1 MANIFRF
8 FNTKTGAHFFTSNVK
23 EKDSIIAN
31 PNLKQFKFEVEF
43 ESNAVAGAPGTTP
56 VYRLYNESTGKHLF
70 TSDKA
75 ERESLLSMTST
86 IGAISSPAWNDE
98 GIAYHAYTSSSAE
111 QSTPL
116 YRFFNTKT
124 DSHFYTSSEVEKN
137 TVLLLPDFKF
147 EAIAYYV
154 GGPAEGSTGSGTTI
168 NLTANADTP
177 SAVSPAANTLGT
189 VGVETFSGVF
199 DTTNNATMTNADI
212 LDGAGG
218 IDTLNIRVAG
228 TAAGGSTIAPVSKDV
243 EIFAITNQVNSNN
256 FFALDFLNIQG
267 ETEVWSKNSVTGS
280 QTRMLNVD
288 STAKAGMENTSGAFG
303 VDFKGDRSQS
313 TTDAFKLDLSGAGS
327 NTSEAV
333 FGTITTSNGTDSSFE
348 IANISSTKTMSNISF
363 ISGMSLK
370 TVNVSGD
377 AVANLGSFDDLAG
390 LSTVD
395 ASAMTAG
402 GVIITASGS
411 TENGFVFKGS
421 SATDMLLL
429 KNSTID
435 TASLLD
441 GGNGKDTLA
450 TTGSFNNLQTAVNK
464 ATNFEVLQSI
474 AGASTF
480 DASSFTGINE
490 FLFTG
495 NTSSTNSN
503 ATFRGVESNDRI
515 VLSTDVTSGSYAIRV
530 EGKNVGTT
538 ATIELRAEM
547 GTGGETVISGRNSS
561 SNSEYGIELRTNIS
575 TLVIDST
582 GTGTGTNPNLIEVD
596 SGRGGGSNYAIGN
609 ESTSSIKITGSHD
622 LTILAKAG
630 VDVSDAQKIVG
641 FSKAANIDA
650 SDFSGALR
658 IAGSLH
664 DDIITGG
671 SGNDIIY
678 GMGGND
684 TMTGNGGSDQ
694 FRLAEFYNKTDTI
707 KDFSKGS
714 DKVGL
719 NEFDFTNTTQTQAG
733 TTLAS
738 TDYVENLT
746 GITQMSSS
754 EDKKLVELQT
764 SVSGTQIASQTS
776 SSAAEAYVLVHN
788 STTNKAEIWYDSD
801 WSGTGNRSHI
811 LTLDNIVDLSGLIG
825 MSNTD
830 FVEYSF

>member
-31 PNLKQFKFEVEF
+31 LPQFKFEVTF
-43 ESNAVAGAPGTTP
+43 QSNAVAGAPGTTP
-56 VYRLYNESTGKHLF
+56 VYRLYNESTKKHLF

-75 ERESLLSMTST
+75 ERDSLLSMTST

-98 GIAYHAYTSSSAE
+98 GISYHAYTSSSAE

-116 YRFFNTKT
+116 YRFYNTKT

-137 TVLLLPDFKF
+137 TVLLLPDYKF

-199 DTTNNATMTNADI
+199 DTTNNATITNADI

-228 TAAGGSTIAPVSKDV
+228 AAIAAGGSTIAPVSTNV
-243 EIFAITNQVNSNN
+243 EIFSITNQVSSGRP
-256 FFALDFLNIQG
+256 FTLDFLNIQD
-267 ETEVWSKNSVTGS
+267 ETEVWDKSSVSGS
-280 QTRMLNVD
+280 NTRMLNVD
-288 STAKAGMENTSGAFG
+288 STAKVGMENTFG
-303 VDFKGDRSQS
+303 GLSVNFKGDRSQG
-313 TTDAFKLDLSGAGS
+313 TTDAFKLDLSGAGTT
-327 NTSEAV
+327 TSDAF
-333 FGTITTSNGTDSSFE
+333 FGTITTSGNTDSSFE
-348 IANISSTKTMSNISF
+348 IANISSTKTMSNTNLA
-363 ISGMSLK
+363 SGLSLK

-377 AVANLGSFDDLAG
+377 ALLMLGSTDNFAG
-390 LSTVD
+390 LNTVD

-402 GVIITASGS
+402 GVMIDARDS

-421 SATDMLLL
+421 SAADIVLL

-450 TTGSFNNLQTAVNK
+450 TTQNFSNLQTAVNK
-464 ATNFEVLQSI
+464 ATNFEVLASI

-575 TLVIDST
+575 SLVIDS
-582 GTGTGTNPNLIEVD
+582 TGTGTNPNLIEVD

-609 ESTSSIKITGSHD
+609 ETTSSIKITGSHD

-684 TMTGNGGSDQ
+684 TITGNGGSDQ
-694 FRLAEFYNKTDTI
+694 FRLAEFYNKTDII

-719 NEFDFTNTTQTQAG
+719 NQFDFTNTTQTQAG
-733 TTLAS
+733 ATLAS
-738 TDYVENLT
+738 TDYVENLN